1 MKTRKLPP
9 YVERIKGSPNLR
21 YKRRVPPTLQ
31 GVLERKLWT
40 ESLGTASERE
50 AGKLAA
56 ALRVKH
62 DREIA
67 AARGVLDLAPEER
80 ERIDAAG
87 GVGGFLQDLDEQAR
101 DAKRLDR
108 DSEHMRDVAGLR
120 PIETAFGVWR
130 DPVEVSGDDNDA
142 PDPIKARIKIAA
154 FEATAQAIR
163 DQLARDATLTMKVR
177 PLHPTPTALAEMLEA
192 LPADGDRATLGTI
205 LEAWKN
211 AKKPVAANQFEVP
224 VREFERLH
232 GQRLLLQ
239 IETKH
244 VRQFRDHLAKG
255 ELKESTAS
263 KHFRCIKTL
272 LKHAVSEGFLKNS
285 PAEGIQWQH
294 EKRKMSESSAEAR
307 RTFSVSEVKQ
317 LLAKADSLPKDRA
330 KQDVAWFLRVLLWTG
345 ARPEEIAQSS
355 PADVAEVHGIWCLRI
370 SDADNKKLKN
380 RPSMRDVPIH
390 PKLIELG
397 FLAFVEARKGGE
409 LLFSSLKADGRGRV
423 YQRMQRR
430 LSRLIRG
437 MIADARAV
445 PYSFRHTFRDMLR
458 VAEVPQDV
466 GERLM
471 GHTSAGRKISEG
483 YGSAQITVLAKW
495 MARLDPLDERRTV
508 AGLEQ

>member
-9 YVERIKGSPNLR
+9 YVETITGSPNLR
-21 YKRRVPPTLQ
+21 YRRRVPPDLQ
-31 GVLERKLWT
+31 GVIKKKRWE

-62 DREIA
+62 DREID

-101 DAKRLDR
+101 EAKSLDH

-130 DPVEVSGDDNDA
+130 DPAEVYGDDDDA
-142 PDPIKARIKIAA
+142 PDPIRARIKIAA
-154 FEATAQAIR
+154 LEAEAQAIR
-163 DQLARDATLTMKVR
+163 DQLARDAALTAKVR
-177 PLHPTPTALAEMLEA
+177 PIHPTPPALAETLEA

-205 LEAWKN
+205 LEAWKA

-232 GQRLLLQ
+232 GQRLLTQ
-239 IETKH
+239 IEKKH
-244 VRQFRDHLAKG
+244 VRQFRDHLVKSV
-255 ELKESTAS
+255 LRESTAA

-272 LKHAVSEGFLKNS
+272 LKHAVSEGFLESS

-294 EKRKMSESSAEAR
+294 EKRKMSELSEESR
-307 RTFSVSEVKQ
+307 RTFSVAEVKQ

-330 KQDVAWFLRVLLWTG
+330 KQDVAWFLRVLLWSG
-345 ARPEEIAQSS
+345 CRPEELSQSS
-355 PADVAEVHGIWCLRI
+355 PDDIAEVGGIWCFRI
-370 SDADNKKLKN
+370 HDRGEKKLKN
-380 RPSMRDVPIH
+380 RSSMRDIPLH
-390 PKLIELG
+390 PKLIEAG
-397 FLAFVEARKGGE
+397 FLTFVEARKGGA
-409 LLFSSLKADGRGRV
+409 LLFSSLKADGNGRV

-437 MIADARAV
+437 VIADERAV
-445 PYSFRHTFRDMLR
+445 PYSFRHTFRDLIR
-458 VAEVPQDV
+458 LAEVPAEV
-466 GERLM
+466 GDRLM
-471 GHTSAGRKISEG
+471 GHTSPGRKISEG
-483 YGSAQITVLAKW
+483 YGGDQVAVLAKW
-495 MARLDPLDERRTV
+495 VAKLDPLDEARTV
-508 AGLEQ
+508 AGVG